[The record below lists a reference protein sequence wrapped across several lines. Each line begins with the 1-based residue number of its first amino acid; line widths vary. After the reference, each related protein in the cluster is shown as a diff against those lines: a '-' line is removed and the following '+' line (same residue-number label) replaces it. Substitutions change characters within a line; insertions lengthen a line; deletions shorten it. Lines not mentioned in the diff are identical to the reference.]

1 MLNKIKFG
9 IIGCGNIG
17 KRHAE
22 HICNQAE
29 LVSACDNNA
38 NTLNEFSKKFPNV
51 RLFNSVDEMLL
62 NDKESEVISVCT
74 PNGLHAEHTI
84 LSLRNGKNVIC
95 EKPMALTVRDCEKM
109 IDESIKANKD
119 LFVVKQNRY
128 NPPVQKI
135 KELLDKNILGRIFSA
150 QVNCFWNRNN
160 RYYAESDWKGSVNL
174 DGGILFTQFSHF
186 IDLMLWLLG
195 DVKNVRSYSNNFNH
209 KNIIKFEDT
218 LISIIEME
226 NNCLVT
232 LNCTINSF
240 NRNMEG
246 SITLFGEKGT
256 VKIGGQYLNV
266 LEYQNIDGYT
276 IENLGEMKKPND
288 YGFYQGSMSNHDKVI
303 SNVIDVL
310 SHGAHIDVNGIDGLR
325 TVRVIESIYKQVLAE
340 VI

>member
-1 MLNKIKFG
+1 MVKKIKFG
-9 IIGCGNIG
+9 IIGYGNIG

-22 HICNQAE
+22 HIQNQAE
-29 LVSACDNNA
+29 LVSVCDINPVA
-38 NTLNEFSKKFPNV
+38 LNELSKKYPAAKTYK
-51 RLFNSVDEMLL
+51 SVDEMLL
-62 NDKESEVISVCT
+62 SDKESEVISVCT

-95 EKPMALTVRDCEKM
+95 EKPMALNVRDCEKM
-109 IDESIKANKD
+109 IDESIKANKN

-128 NPPVQKI
+128 NPPVQRV
-135 KELLDKNILGRIFSA
+135 KELLDKNILGKIFSA

-160 RYYAESDWKGSVNL
+160 RYYAESNWKGSLNL

-186 IDLMLWLLG
+186 VDLMLWLLG
-195 DVKNVRSYSNNFNH
+195 DVKNVRSFSNNFNH
-209 KNIIKFEDT
+209 KDIIKFEDT
-218 LISIIEME
+218 LIAILEME
-226 NNCLVT
+226 SNCLCT
-232 LNCTINSF
+232 LNCTINSY
-240 NRNMEG
+240 NKNMEG

-266 LEYQNIDGYT
+266 LEYQNIEGHK
-276 IENLGEMKKPND
+276 IENLEEMKKPND

-310 SHGAHIDVNGIDGLR
+310 SNGAHIDVNGIDGLR
-325 TVRVIESIYKQVLAE
+325 TVRVIENIYKQVPTE